1 MLQTSEISNDH
12 LIRALRIYV
21 DDLTNKHSP
30 FNKTP
35 EYLRDLAGWI
45 ACAATR
51 IDSLVPKDAPNK
63 HPNHSEGMLD
73 MVKRP

>member
-1 MLQTSEISNDH
+1 MMQATEISTDH

-21 DDLTNKHSP
+21 NDLSDKHSP
-30 FNKTP
+30 FNKSE

-51 IDSLVPKDAPNK
+51 IETLSRSTGGSSD
-63 HPNHSEGMLD
+63 E
-73 MVKRP
+73 

>member
-1 MLQTSEISNDH
+1 MLQTTEISNDH

-21 DDLTNKHSP
+21 DDLQNKHSP

-51 IDSLVPKDAPNK
+51 IEKLASTEISDK
-63 HPNHSEGMLD
+63 
-73 MVKRP
+73 